1 MYRQLFVTAAFT
13 AVCLQANS
21 QTLAKEYKSTS
32 LGNPISS
39 SVFCADPTA
48 IDYKGRLY
56 VYGSNDHQQFIK
68 NKKTGNN
75 SYGDIKSIV
84 VFSTD
89 DMVNWTF
96 HGTIDVAKICS
107 SWNKSPWY
115 RGFGVSWAPSVV
127 WRTTEDGTDEFF
139 LYFCNSSH
147 GIGVLKASSPLGPW
161 KSPLGELMIHRD
173 TPGATPCS
181 AVFDPGVTIDDN
193 GVGWISFG
201 GLDPVDGGNSL
212 NPKNAR
218 IAKLKPS
225 MTAID
230 GKPVRIAAPYHFE
243 ANELNV
249 INGKFVYT
257 YCSNWAERKDADW
270 NSYCKEY
277 GVSQPKPGACTMCYM
292 VSDNPMDASSWVYK
306 GVYGE
311 HPGMPS
317 PNNHSHLHKFKGNY
331 YYIYHWGALMKKMKD
346 AGVLDGSCD
355 GFRSIC
361 VNKATVSESSQK
373 INSVVIDSVGVSA
386 IGSVN
391 PYQLQEAE
399 MMATSAGI
407 SYEDFTNI
415 TRNTRISTLGNDA
428 SQNMQVKMAEGAW
441 IQVRR
446 VNFGSAGAAKFTVRA
461 KGEGTLELR
470 LSRKVAKPVATIEIS
485 SDEMTDFTVDVDPA
499 KIKDQKTV
507 YLVLSSG
514 KGIYFDAWQATEA
527 QTEGIG
533 SVESH
538 NAINRQ
544 RYDLSGRR
552 LSDTEQHRGI
562 VIEQY
567 TDENGKKH
575 IRKTF

>member
-1 MYRQLFVTAAFT
+1 MYRQLFFTAAFT

-21 QTLAKEYKSTS
+21 QTLAREYKSTS

-96 HGTIDVAKICS
+96 HGTIDVAKICA
-107 SWNKSPWY
+107 SWSNNPWY

-127 WRTTEDGTDEFF
+127 WRTADDGTDEFF

-147 GIGVLKASSPLGPW
+147 GIGVLKADSPLGPW
-161 KSPLGELMIHRD
+161 KSPLNELMIHRD

-225 MTAID
+225 MTALD
-230 GKPVRIAAPYHFE
+230 GKPVRIMAPYHFE

-373 INSVVIDSVGVSA
+373 INSVVIDSVGVDA

-407 SYEDFTNI
+407 SYEDFTNV

-499 KIKDQKTV
+499 KVKDQKTV

-527 QTEGIG
+527 QTEGIS

>member
-1 MYRQLFVTAAFT
+1 
-13 AVCLQANS
+13 
-21 QTLAKEYKSTS
+21 
-32 LGNPISS
+32 
-39 SVFCADPTA
+39 
-48 IDYKGRLY
+48 
-56 VYGSNDHQQFIK
+56 
-68 NKKTGNN
+68 
-75 SYGDIKSIV
+75 
-84 VFSTD
+84 
-89 DMVNWTF
+89 
-96 HGTIDVAKICS
+96 
-107 SWNKSPWY
+107 
-115 RGFGVSWAPSVV
+115 
-127 WRTTEDGTDEFF
+127 
-139 LYFCNSSH
+139 
-147 GIGVLKASSPLGPW
+147 
-161 KSPLGELMIHRD
+161 
-173 TPGATPCS
+173 
-181 AVFDPGVTIDDN
+181 
-193 GVGWISFG
+193 
-201 GLDPVDGGNSL
+201 
-212 NPKNAR
+212 
-218 IAKLKPS
+218 
-225 MTAID
+225 MTALD
-230 GKPVRIAAPYHFE
+230 GKPVRIMAPYHFE

-292 VSDNPMDASSWVYK
+292 VSDNPMDAGSWVYK

-346 AGVLDGSCD
+346 DGVLDGSCD

-373 INSVVIDSVGVSA
+373 INSVSMDLVGVDA

-485 SDEMTDFTVDVDPA
+485 ADEMTDFTVDLDAA

-527 QTEGIG
+527 QTEGIS

>member
-68 NKKTGNN
+68 NKKTGSN

-96 HGTIDVAKICS
+96 HGTIDVAKICA
-107 SWNKSPWY
+107 SWTNNPWY

-127 WRTTEDGTDEFF
+127 WRTADDGTDEFF

-147 GIGVLKASSPLGPW
+147 GIGVLKADSPLGPW

-225 MTAID
+225 MTALD
-230 GKPVRIAAPYHFE
+230 GKPVRIMAPYHFE

-292 VSDNPMDASSWVYK
+292 VSDSPLDAGSWVYK

-446 VNFGSAGAAKFTVRA
+446 VDFGSAGAAKFTVRA

-485 SDEMTDFTVDVDPA
+485 SDEMTDFTVDLDAA
-499 KIKDQKTV
+499 KVKDQKTV

-514 KGIYFDAWQATEA
+514 KGIYFDAWHATEA
-527 QTEGIG
+527 QTEGIS